1 MLWLPFLCSCTS
13 ESSPCLPSAYTHSR
27 CWCLSGML
35 SMKPKWFAES
45 RLHESTSFVLTSS
58 KISHLFSVFS
68 PHVSPIVMLHHID
81 KLAWFATKLIFHRQP
96 GQGGAFKYFKYSKF
110 PPSHS
115 GWEWYQLGTR
125 RRVCKL
131 LQGRQGRSSFEQ
143 GGKGFVR
150 RGDLGT
156 HCSGVC
162 ILKWKDWRNHSS
174 KIWTWTR
181 VHLHQ
186 GLSLGQ
192 EPTSKANLPAVT
204 TSCAFSSFVEWI
216 WKRGTQHLPGET
228 HTYLWKP
235 TADKH
240 RFSLCHAP
248 GSTLFPCC
256 GCWRAW
262 KLG

>member
-143 GGKGFVR
+143 GGKGLSEEEIWEHTALESAYWNGRTEGTIAVR
-150 RGDLGT
+150 SEPEHGCIYTSVLVWARSQLPKPISQQSLLPVLSLHLWNGSGREEPNIFQGKHTLTSGSPLRT
-156 HCSGVC
+156 NTGSVCAMLQVAHCS
-162 ILKWKDWRNHSS
+162 H
-174 KIWTWTR
+174 
-181 VHLHQ
+181 
-186 GLSLGQ
+186 
-192 EPTSKANLPAVT
+192 AVAAEGPE
-204 TSCAFSSFVEWI
+204 S
-216 WKRGTQHLPGET
+216 
-228 HTYLWKP
+228 
-235 TADKH
+235 
-240 RFSLCHAP
+240 
-248 GSTLFPCC
+248 
-256 GCWRAW
+256 
-262 KLG
+262 